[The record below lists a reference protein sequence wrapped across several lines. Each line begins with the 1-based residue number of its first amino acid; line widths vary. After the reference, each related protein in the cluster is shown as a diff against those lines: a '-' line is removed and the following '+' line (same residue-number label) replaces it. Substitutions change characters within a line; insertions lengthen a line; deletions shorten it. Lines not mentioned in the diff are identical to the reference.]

1 MNSYSQPIDG
11 GIWSYGVV
19 FREETEVSKGEIP
32 DSIACVKQNDPF
44 QRMAIMALHKYTA
57 F

>member
-32 DSIACVKQNDPF
+32 DSIVCVKQNDPF